1 MIVAAPT
8 FLVGKSASWE
18 TMVCLYRWSLKWCCR
33 IAAYSLWMNKDTN
46 LPRKTIRKDSVMG
59 NYRMEHLLC
68 RRNLTF
74 GVNSDTRIKR
84 KDTFDFFC
92 WSLILQAHDS
102 RDVCPLR
109 IDIKIQA
116 CFLSPF
122 TRKQCILVVRV
133 VGCQFSFN
141 KQRTLL
147 KLKSKKTSFCQSAKE
162 SC

>member
-8 FLVGKSASWE
+8 FLV
-18 TMVCLYRWSLKWCCR
+18 CLYRGSLKWCCR

-74 GVNSDTRIKR
+74 GVNSDTRIKILSISSADR
-84 KDTFDFFC
+84 WYCRRMIAGMFAL
-92 WSLILQAHDS
+92 WGLILKYRHAFS
-102 RDVCPLR
+102 CGV
-109 IDIKIQA
+109 KK
-116 CFLSPF
+116 FPF
-122 TRKQCILVVRV
+122 TRKQCILGVRV

-147 KLKSKKTSFCQSAKE
+147 C
-162 SC
+162 